1 MPLNLQSSMHGVHAP
16 IHAPPGQHARC
27 SSEPCA
33 SLLRRCLP
41 WETGGT
47 GETGGSDP
55 GRQGGPWGQGGPGRQ
70 DRGDRALPDPLE
82 QPPGPTTKHAPRLLL
97 QTRVVAKGYASSSTK
112 VMTSVLLNAHLP
124 LFCSPTIRDPSLEI
138 LGNRESPRKCPRNL
152 SAFSRLSLYR

>member
-1 MPLNLQSSMHGVHAP
+1 MVFMRPYMHPQASMHGVHQS
-16 IHAPPGQHARC
+16 HVPPC
-27 SSEPCA
+27 CA
-33 SLLRRCLP
+33 DAC
-41 WETGGT
+41 
-47 GETGGSDP
+47 P
-55 GRQGGPWGQGGPGRQ
+55 GRQGGQGRQGGVTLGDRGVPG